1 MRENNE
7 ITEANV
13 YISKIYAI
21 TKPEEANKIIEK
33 AKKESKTSG
42 IPYKDVLS
50 NEFMKLIDGSEIENK
65 TNIMEINFNGKIE
78 DISMMLLSA
87 ERYALGRQT
96 YIVQWTCEVIGGNT
110 HLLTTKD
117 LKVMIRDIENAESY
131 GADFD
136 KKEWLELLD
145 ILKLILS
152 KREAIKDESN
162 DKSTY
167 ER

>member
-1 MRENNE
+1 MFENYPKKCTSCGGTLSPVYRRNEELLVDYYKHPYRKITDQLLRLECENCGKRYIIVEEERREN
-7 ITEANV
+7 
-13 YISKIYAI
+13 
-21 TKPEEANKIIEK
+21 
-33 AKKESKTSG
+33 
-42 IPYKDVLS
+42 
-50 NEFMKLIDGSEIENK
+50 
-65 TNIMEINFNGKIE
+65 MEINFNGKIE

-110 HLLTTKD
+110 HLITTKD
-117 LKVMIRDIENAESY
+117 LKVMIRDIENAEYY

-152 KREAIKDESN
+152 KSEAKKDESN

>member
-1 MRENNE
+1 
-7 ITEANV
+7 
-13 YISKIYAI
+13 
-21 TKPEEANKIIEK
+21 
-33 AKKESKTSG
+33 
-42 IPYKDVLS
+42 
-50 NEFMKLIDGSEIENK
+50 MK
-65 TNIMEINFNGKIE
+65 INFNGKIE

-117 LKVMIRDIENAESY
+117 LKVMIRDIEKAESY

-152 KREAIKDESN
+152 KRG
-162 DKSTY
+162 
-167 ER
+167 ERKNV